1 MSAAETL
8 MERKRREA
16 DDRATA
22 DFLMPGVPS
31 QLDAAGNALRA
42 AVEMLEDAQ
51 TRLQHKTA
59 SDPMERLCIA
69 ANLLSMPFPF
79 VTKLL
84 DEFGPEGVE
93 PLLDEIDR
101 HSAQIRAA
109 MQNISRSEP

>member
-22 DFLMPGVPS
+22 NFLMPGVPS
-31 QLDAAGNALRA
+31 QLDAVGNALRT

-51 TRLQHKTA
+51 TRLHSKIA
-59 SDPMERLCIA
+59 GDPMERLCIA

-79 VTKLL
+79 ITSLL

-101 HSAQIRAA
+101 HSAHIRAVL
-109 MQNISRSEP
+109 QNIPRSAP